1 MARNSVVCHVERFL
15 GVSLFSPII
24 FLPFYAL
31 ASATFIDRADI
42 FIDHRQLPN
51 RALTIKD
58 VDTSEPHPTR
68 GPTIVPSRGVRAC
81 SKGQPAYIEINKD
94 RSVAR
99 D

>member
-1 MARNSVVCHVERFL
+1 MSIMARNSVVCHVERFL

-68 GPTIVPSRGVRAC
+68 PNYC
-81 SKGQPAYIEINKD
+81 SIPRCARLFERPAYL
-94 RSVAR
+94 
-99 D
+99 